1 MYKFELTGGNIM
13 TREEIREAV
22 LRQRKFFDSGA
33 TRSVD
38 KRIEYLNKIKAYIV
52 NNESVIAAAL
62 KADLG
67 KSPYE
72 SYLCE
77 IAVVVAEVNYM
88 LKNIRRLTK
97 DKTVPTPFGQQLSHS
112 YKKPMPYGVTLI
124 MSPWNYPFM
133 LTLPPVIDAV
143 SAGNTC
149 VVKTSAYSPNT
160 SKAVKDMLESI
171 FPPEYVTVITGGRD
185 ENKYLLDEKFDYIF
199 FTGSKNVGRLV
210 LEKAAVNLTPVT
222 LELGG
227 KSPTIVDETAK
238 LSLAAR
244 RLVFGKGFNVGQTCV
259 APDYVYVHKSVKD
272 EFIRCIKAEILRQ
285 FGDCINNDDYG
296 CIINDKHFNRVCGL
310 IDKNKV
316 VHGGNS
322 NPETRKIQMTVMD
335 NVTWDDAVMKEEIF
349 GPIIPILTYEKL
361 DDVIT
366 EIKKHDKPLALYVF
380 SENKA
385 NIEKVHSS
393 CTFGGGCVNETDIH
407 VITTAMG
414 FGGVGESGMGQYHGK
429 DGFDTFTH
437 YASIVDKAS
446 WFDLGQ
452 RYQPYTKLN
461 IWFSRNMNFGS
472 TIHKALKTDYK
483 AVPKSFSSLI
493 EIHLKKRDVKKR

>member
-1 MYKFELTGGNIM
+1 MKK
-13 TREEIREAV
+13 EEIHSIV
-22 LRQRKFFDSGA
+22 LSQRNYFNSGA

-38 KRIEYLNKIKAYIV
+38 KRIEYLKKIKDYLIR
-52 NNESVIAAAL
+52 NESVIAAAL

-88 LKNIRRLTK
+88 LKNIRKLTK
-97 DKTVPTPFGQQLSHS
+97 NKTVMTPFGQQLSHS
-112 YKKPMPYGVTLI
+112 YIRPMPYGVTLI

-133 LTLPPVIDAV
+133 LTLPPVIDAI

-149 VVKTSAYSPNT
+149 IVKTSAYSPNT
-160 SKAVKDMLESI
+160 SEAVKNMLESI
-171 FPPEYVTVITGGRD
+171 FPKEYVTVITGGRD
-185 ENKYLLDEKFDYIF
+185 ENSFLLDEKFDYIF

-238 LSLAAR
+238 LKIAAR

-259 APDYVYVHKSVKD
+259 APDYIYVHKSVKD
-272 EFIRCIKAEILRQ
+272 KFIECVKAEIVRQ
-285 FGDCINNDDYG
+285 FGDCLSNEDYG
-296 CIINDKHFNRVCGL
+296 CIINDKHFNRLSGL
-310 IDKNKV
+310 INEDKV
-316 VHGGNS
+316 VFGGKTD
-322 NPETRKIQMTVMD
+322 PATRKIQMTVMD

-349 GPIIPILTYEKL
+349 GPIMPFMTYESL
-361 DDVIT
+361 DEVIT
-366 EIKKHDKPLALYVF
+366 EINKHDKPLALYVF
-380 SENKA
+380 SESKA
-385 NIEKVHSS
+385 NIEKIHSS

-437 YASIVDKAS
+437 YASIVDKVS

-452 RYQPYTKLN
+452 RYQPYTKIN

-472 TIHKALKTDYK
+472 TIHKALKTNYK
-483 AVPKSFSSLI
+483 AVPKSFSDLI
-493 EIHLKKRDVKKR
+493 ELHIGKK

>member
-1 MYKFELTGGNIM
+1 MKK
-13 TREEIREAV
+13 EEIHSLVLTQREY
-22 LRQRKFFDSGA
+22 FDSGE
-33 TRSVD
+33 TKSID
-38 KRIEYLNKIKAYIV
+38 KRIEYLKKIKKYIIE
-52 NNESVIAAAL
+52 NESVIAAAL

-77 IAVVVAEVNYM
+77 IAVVIAEVNYM
-88 LKNIRRLTK
+88 LKNIRKLTRN
-97 DKTVPTPFGQQLSHS
+97 KTVPTPFGQQLSHS
-112 YKKPMPYGVTLI
+112 YVRPMPYGVVLI

-133 LTLPPVIDAV
+133 LTLPPIIDAIA
-143 SAGNTC
+143 AGNTC
-149 VVKTSAYSPNT
+149 IVKTSAYSPNT
-160 SKAVKDMLESI
+160 SEAVKNMIESI
-171 FPPEYVTVITGGRD
+171 FPKEYVSVITGGRD
-185 ENKYLLDEKFDYIF
+185 ENSYLLDEKFDYIF
-199 FTGSKNVGRLV
+199 FTGSKNVGKLV
-210 LEKAAVNLTPVT
+210 LEKAAANLTPVT

-238 LSLAAR
+238 LKIAAR

-272 EFIRCIKAEILRQ
+272 QFIEYVRAEIVRQ
-285 FGDCINNDDYG
+285 FGDCLSNDDYG
-296 CIINDKHFNRVCGL
+296 CIINDKHFNRVTGL
-310 IDKNKV
+310 IDQNKV
-316 VHGGNS
+316 VFGGKS
-322 NPETRKIQMTVMD
+322 DPVTRKVQMTVMD

-349 GPIIPILTYEKL
+349 GPVLPFITYENI
-361 DDVIT
+361 DDVIG
-366 EIKKHDKPLALYVF
+366 EIKKHDKPLALYIF
-380 SENKA
+380 SESKK
-385 NIEKVHSS
+385 NIEKIHSS

-452 RYQPYTKLN
+452 RYQPYTKIN

-472 TIHKALKTDYK
+472 TIHKTLKTDYK
-483 AVPKSFSSLI
+483 AAPKSFFDLL
-493 EIHLKKRDVKKR
+493 EFHLGKK